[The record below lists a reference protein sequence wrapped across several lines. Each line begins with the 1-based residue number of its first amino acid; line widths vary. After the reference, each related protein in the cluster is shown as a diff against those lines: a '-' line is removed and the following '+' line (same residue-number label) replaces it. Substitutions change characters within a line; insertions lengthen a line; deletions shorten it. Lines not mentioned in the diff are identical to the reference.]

1 MAHGGALEMTDPGID
16 RRAAMRRLAL
26 AGIAGGGLAAAPR
39 ILKARGA
46 SSSSSSEISVDLRLD
61 ESVGTINPAIYGQFA
76 EHIGGVI
83 YDGIWVGRESKIANT
98 DGIRQT
104 IIDHVKNLGPVVVRW
119 PGGCF
124 ADRYHWRDGIGP
136 PSKRPRRFGRWKE
149 VTESNRF
156 GTHEF
161 IRFCRLCGVEPYL
174 AANVGSGSP
183 EEFQQW
189 VEYCNAPAGSTTLAD
204 ERAAN
209 GNPEPFGVKY
219 WGVGNESWGCGGKF
233 IPEDYCRE
241 YRRFTE
247 WVPQYGVPLFLIA
260 AGPNSNDLDW
270 TKRFFARW
278 ADGARAP
285 IDGWAP
291 HYYCGTTGHALEF
304 RDDQW
309 YEQLDKA
316 SRMETLI
323 KDQWAAMGEF
333 DRKHAIKLIVDEWG
347 SWHPAGTEINP
358 RHLFE
363 QMGTLRDALVAAI
376 SLDTFNRHAD
386 KVRMA
391 NIAQLVNN
399 LHSLFLAD
407 GDRFVATPTY
417 HVYTMYKAHQNA
429 RAVRID
435 VQAPGVAYRKPR
447 SSRGEQIVRLAGSA
461 SRRDKDR
468 VTLTLAHLHASE
480 PATVVI
486 RLRGGSAGEV
496 RHTVLTHAEL
506 NAHNT
511 FERPD
516 VVKPSTSV
524 LDVHGTE
531 LRCTLPAASV
541 NALEIRLS

>member
-1 MAHGGALEMTDPGID
+1 MTDPGID

-26 AGIAGGGLAAAPR
+26 AGIAAGGLAAAPR
-39 ILKARGA
+39 ILKAR
-46 SSSSSSEISVDLRLD
+46 SSSGEMSVDVRLD

-83 YDGIWVGRESKIANT
+83 YDGIWVGPESKIANT
-98 DGIRQT
+98 DGIRQA

-136 PSKRPRRFGRWKE
+136 RSNRPRRFGRWRE
-149 VTESNRF
+149 ETETNQF

-209 GNPEPFGVKY
+209 GHPEPFGIKY

-241 YRRFTE
+241 YRKFTE

-304 RDDQW
+304 RVDQW

-407 GDRFVATPTY
+407 GDKFVATPTY
-417 HVYTMYKAHQNA
+417 HVYTMYRAHQNA

-461 SRRDKDR
+461 SQRDKDR

-516 VVKPSTSV
+516 VVKPSSSV